1 MSDVPSPEL
10 SNAANPSGGED
21 GLHPVDRAFLAQK
34 FAGGPLIF
42 GVIALASSV
51 LILGM
56 IPGALGLRAG
66 IDLWQRGVRRSVVV
80 AGIVASFAGV
90 VASIMAALLWGALL
104 AGVLLGRDAMRE
116 TERWRGEVV
125 QPFVLTATES
135 ISGEVFQFAVPPA
148 DAMVERVAIVLAGVG
163 EQPSA
168 EAITTAVQVAQRHPS
183 CRLLIV
189 TPLASRDEGKA
200 FATVAS
206 AATAIAVAGR
216 DATLPSLA
224 LVAKKNSIDSSPA
237 KLPVPPRSARNC
249 CANRQVDLRPRTPQA
264 ITTRPWR
271 AFLVSSAQVFRASL
285 RVMQDRSSESMSRPP
300 RLHTERSARS
310 GLRWWCAVK

>member
-216 DATLPSLA
+216 DATLPAPLASVAAFPTTVIMDREGRIEFA
-224 LVAKKNSIDSSPA
+224 LVGARGEEELERLFSGEAARAAAEREKLLRESASPPPTSDSPSDH
-237 KLPVPPRSARNC
+237 N
-249 CANRQVDLRPRTPQA
+249 
-264 ITTRPWR
+264 
-271 AFLVSSAQVFRASL
+271 
-285 RVMQDRSSESMSRPP
+285 
-300 RLHTERSARS
+300 
-310 GLRWWCAVK
+310 

>member
-216 DATLPSLA
+216 DATLPAPLASVAAFPTTVIMDREGRIEFA
-224 LVAKKNSIDSSPA
+224 LVGARGKEELDRLFSGEAARAAAEREKLLRESASPPPTSDSPSDH
-237 KLPVPPRSARNC
+237 N
-249 CANRQVDLRPRTPQA
+249 
-264 ITTRPWR
+264 
-271 AFLVSSAQVFRASL
+271 
-285 RVMQDRSSESMSRPP
+285 
-300 RLHTERSARS
+300 
-310 GLRWWCAVK
+310 

>member
-1 MSDVPSPEL
+1 MSEASPAEPMPETDPVL
-10 SNAANPSGGED
+10 GAD
-21 GLHPVDRAFLAQK
+21 QLHPADRAFLAQK

-42 GVIALASSV
+42 GLISVVSSV
-51 LILGM
+51 IILGM

-66 IDLWQRGVRRSVVV
+66 IDLWQRGVRRGVVV
-80 AGIVASFAGV
+80 AGVVTSFVGVA
-90 VASIMAALLWGALL
+90 ASILCALLWGSIL

-216 DATLPSLA
+216 DATLPAPLASVAAFPTTVIMDREGRIEFA
-224 LVAKKNSIDSSPA
+224 LVGARGEEELERLFSGEAARAAAEREKLLRESASPPPTSDSPSDH
-237 KLPVPPRSARNC
+237 N
-249 CANRQVDLRPRTPQA
+249 
-264 ITTRPWR
+264 
-271 AFLVSSAQVFRASL
+271 
-285 RVMQDRSSESMSRPP
+285 
-300 RLHTERSARS
+300 
-310 GLRWWCAVK
+310 

>member
-216 DATLPSLA
+216 DATLPAPLASVAAFPTTVIMDREGRIEFA
-224 LVAKKNSIDSSPA
+224 LVGSRRKEELDRLFSGEAARAAAEREKLLRESASPPPTSDSPSDH
-237 KLPVPPRSARNC
+237 N
-249 CANRQVDLRPRTPQA
+249 
-264 ITTRPWR
+264 
-271 AFLVSSAQVFRASL
+271 
-285 RVMQDRSSESMSRPP
+285 
-300 RLHTERSARS
+300 
-310 GLRWWCAVK
+310 